1 MPVVNVDAKS
11 WHGKSIRSRFE
22 EKIIKPEKTHATTDC
37 WIWNAGLRG
46 NNGYG
51 GFRVN
56 ATSIR
61 LAHNVS
67 YELYVGDIPKGMK
80 VLHKCDNPLCVNPS
94 HLFLG
99 TQQDNIKDR
108 DIKGRQRNRYSVK
121 QLGKASDL
129 KGGQ

>member
-1 MPVVNVDAKS
+1 MLINVDAKS

-22 EKIIKPEKTHATTDC
+22 EKIQKETC
-37 WIWNAGLRG
+37 WIWKAGKRG

-51 GFRVN
+51 GFRIN

-67 YELYVGDIPKGMK
+67 YELYVGEIPKGMK
-80 VLHKCDNPLCVNPS
+80 VLHKCDNPLCVKPS

-99 TQQDNIKDR
+99 TQQENIKDR
-108 DIKGRQRNRYSVK
+108 DVKGRQRNRFSVK

>member
-1 MPVVNVDAKS
+1 MPIVNVDAKS

-22 EKIIKPEKTHATTDC
+22 EKYEKLDC
-37 WIWNAGLRG
+37 WIWKAGLRG
-46 NNGYG
+46 NNNYG
-51 GFRVN
+51 GFRVDKN
-56 ATSIR
+56 TVK

-67 YELYVGDIPKGMK
+67 YELYVEPIPIGMK

-99 TQQDNIKDR
+99 TQQENIKDR
-108 DIKGRQRNRYSVK
+108 DMKGRQRNKHSVK